1 MLILIGK
8 SCAGKTT
15 VLSKFYEEGYKCLEG
30 SKIVRE
36 IQNEKGF
43 KNILERCGDDIVAT
57 KIYKEFK
64 KYKNC
69 DMKIVIS
76 GLRTIAEVEYLK
88 QYYSVFV
95 VALYVSDE
103 EAYRRSVYRNRE
115 QYDSFQ
121 DFYLNKICYDYSLGL
136 AELYRRSDLFIQ
148 VENKP
153 VEEIYK
159 IIVSKYKNNININ
172 RGGFVI

>member
-15 VLSKFYEEGYKCLEG
+15 VLSKFYEAGYKCLEG

-43 KNILERCGDDIVAT
+43 KNILERCGDDIVAR
-57 KIYKEFK
+57 KIYKKCE
-64 KYKNC
+64 NC
-69 DMKIVIS
+69 DLNIVIS

-88 QYYSVFV
+88 QYYSVLV
-95 VALYVSDE
+95 VALYISDE
-103 EAYRRSVYRNRE
+103 EAYRRSIDRNRE
-115 QYDSFQ
+115 EYDSFQ

-136 AELYRRSDLFIQ
+136 AELYRRADLFIQ
-148 VENKP
+148 VENMS
-153 VEEIYK
+153 VEEVYK
-159 IIVSKYKNNININ
+159 IIVSTYKKHYK
-172 RGGFVI
+172 